1 MTYIYVMGLIC
12 AYGKTLNNYC
22 VRSEKIIS
30 IGYILA
36 ENQANEKI
44 LHMTYIYVTV
54 SWEQHVMTYIYVIRR
69 ERVKRG
75 PLKRPL
81 HQQYL

>member
-12 AYGKTLNNYC
+12 AYGIASNEDSVKG
-22 VRSEKIIS
+22 EKIIS
-30 IGYILA
+30 IRKILA
-36 ENQANEKI
+36 EKQAVEKK

-69 ERVKRG
+69 ERVNSLLG
-75 PLKRPL
+75 CF
-81 HQQYL
+81 

>member
-1 MTYIYVMGLIC
+1 MGLIC
-12 AYGKTLNNYC
+12 AYNKTLNNEC
-22 VRSEKIIS
+22 VKSEKIIS

-54 SWEQHVMTYIYVIRR
+54 SWEQHVMTYIYMSSAGNVLNTITIM
-69 ERVKRG
+69 
-75 PLKRPL
+75 PN
-81 HQQYL
+81 

>member
-12 AYGKTLNNYC
+12 AYGKALNEDS
-22 VRSEKIIS
+22 VKGEKNIS
-30 IGYILA
+30 IGKILA
-36 ENQANEKI
+36 EKQAVEKN

-69 ERVKRG
+69 ERVK
-75 PLKRPL
+75 
-81 HQQYL
+81 H